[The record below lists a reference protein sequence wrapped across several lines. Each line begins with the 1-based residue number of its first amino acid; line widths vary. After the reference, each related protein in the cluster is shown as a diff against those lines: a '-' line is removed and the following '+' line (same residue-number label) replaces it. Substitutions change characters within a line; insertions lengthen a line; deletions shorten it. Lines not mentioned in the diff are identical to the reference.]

1 MIDRYIVAECSRCH
15 TLLIAD
21 SRYKSKTCH
30 RCNARIPINELKVIK
45 TAVAKMSST
54 AGRKFMEELSNLLQK
69 HVSIVTSQGK
79 TYVGTLTGVDTEHL
93 SVCLTNA
100 KGEQGDIH
108 KLFINGSV
116 ILQISSFEKPFD
128 LQSLGERLERVFPRM
143 VRVMDDAGVILVMD
157 RIRVNEK
164 GIIEGSGPAAE
175 RVQRVFDEFIREKG
189 LKVA

>member
-1 MIDRYIVAECSRCH
+1 
-15 TLLIAD
+15 
-21 SRYKSKTCH
+21 
-30 RCNARIPINELKVIK
+30 
-45 TAVAKMSST
+45 MSST

-164 GIIEGSGPAAE
+164 GIIEGSGPDEERSFCYSAHVSGSRSASPNSQERILRPSWHPCGDDE
-175 RVQRVFDEFIREKG
+175 RVLVEERQAG
-189 LKVA
+189 LGSC

>member
-1 MIDRYIVAECSRCH
+1 MFQKPRLVVVGWTKDD
-15 TLLIAD
+15 IAGCR
-21 SRYKSKTCH
+21 SGPK
-30 RCNARIPINELKVIK
+30 
-45 TAVAKMSST
+45 VAKMSST

-69 HVSIVTSQGK
+69 HVSVVTNQGK
-79 TYVGTLTGVDTEHL
+79 TFVGTLTGVDTENL

-100 KGEQGDIH
+100 KSEQAGEIH
-108 KLFINGSV
+108 KLFINGST

-143 VRVMDDAGVILVMD
+143 VRVMDDAGVIVVMD
-157 RIRVNEK
+157 RIRLNEK

-189 LKVA
+189 IKA

>member
-1 MIDRYIVAECSRCH
+1 MFQKQRLGEVGWTKDDIAGPRSRPKVAR
-15 TLLIAD
+15 
-21 SRYKSKTCH
+21 
-30 RCNARIPINELKVIK
+30 
-45 TAVAKMSST
+45 MSST

-108 KLFINGSV
+108 KLFLNGSV

-143 VRVMDDAGVILVMD
+143 VRVMDDAGVIVVMD

-175 RVQRVFDEFIREKG
+175 RVQRGVDEVMREKG
-189 LKVA
+189 VKA

>member
-1 MIDRYIVAECSRCH
+1 
-15 TLLIAD
+15 
-21 SRYKSKTCH
+21 
-30 RCNARIPINELKVIK
+30 
-45 TAVAKMSST
+45 
-54 AGRKFMEELSNLLQK
+54 
-69 HVSIVTSQGK
+69 
-79 TYVGTLTGVDTEHL
+79 
-93 SVCLTNA
+93 LTNA

>member
-1 MIDRYIVAECSRCH
+1 
-15 TLLIAD
+15 
-21 SRYKSKTCH
+21 
-30 RCNARIPINELKVIK
+30 
-45 TAVAKMSST
+45 MSST

-79 TYVGTLTGVDTEHL
+79 TYIGTLTGVDTEHL

-100 KGEQGDIH
+100 KGEHGDIH

-116 ILQISSFEKPFD
+116 ILQISSSEKPFD

>member
-1 MIDRYIVAECSRCH
+1 MFQKQKLVGAGWTKGDIAGFRSQPKVAR
-15 TLLIAD
+15 
-21 SRYKSKTCH
+21 
-30 RCNARIPINELKVIK
+30 
-45 TAVAKMSST
+45 MSST

-69 HVSIVTSQGK
+69 HVSIITSQGK

-128 LQSLGERLERVFPRM
+128 LQSLGDRLERVFPRM
-143 VRVMDDAGVILVMD
+143 VRVMDDAGVIVVMD
-157 RIRVNEK
+157 RIRGNAK
-164 GIIEGSGPAAE
+164 GISEGSGPSADRA
-175 RVQRVFDEFIREKG
+175 QQVFDEVIREKG
-189 LKVA
+189 LKVG